1 MGNAPGKTVDE
12 MVWDMKFQ
20 AKSLERLSKK
30 SEKEQKKAMAQC
42 KKAITKGNK
51 EGAEIY
57 AQNAIRHKEE
67 ALQFLQMASKVDGVA
82 SKLKSA
88 QVQSSVAS
96 ALGQMSGEM
105 GRAME
110 SMDVMQIAQTMD
122 TFERQLGELDTQGT
136 LIAGAMDSAQTT
148 TPVEQVDALI
158 QQTADEYD
166 LDINELMPS
175 TANMAAPTAAA
186 AATAEPEPEGVSAA
200 DEDALMARLAAL
212 A

>member
-1 MGNAPGKTVDE
+1 MGGQPSKTVDE

-20 AKSLERLSKK
+20 SKALERLSKK

-42 KKAITKGNK
+42 KKAITQGNK

-67 ALQFLQMASKVDGVA
+67 ALQFLQMAAKVDGVA
-82 SKLKSA
+82 SKLKSV
-88 QVQSSVAS
+88 QVQQSVAR

-122 TFERQLGELDTQGT
+122 TFEQQLGELDTQGT
-136 LIAGAMDSAQTT
+136 LIAGAMDSAQTN
-148 TPVEQVDALI
+148 TPVDEVDALI
-158 QQTADEYD
+158 QQTADEHG
-166 LDINELMPS
+166 LDMAELMPS
-175 TANMAAPTAAA
+175 TAGLAAPTAAA
-186 AATAEPEPEGVSAA
+186 AVAAEPEPEAVSAA

>member
-1 MGNAPGKTVDE
+1 MGQTQGKSVDE

-30 SEKEQKKAMAQC
+30 AEKEEKKARAQC
-42 KKAITKGNK
+42 KKAITQGNK

-57 AQNAIRHKEE
+57 ASNALRHKAES
-67 ALQFLQMASKVDGVA
+67 LQFLRLAAKIDGVA
-82 SKLKSA
+82 SKLKSS
-88 QVQSSVAS
+88 QVQQSVAN

-105 GRAME
+105 GRALE
-110 SMDVMQIAQTMD
+110 TMDVMQIAQTMD

-136 LIAGAMDSAQTT
+136 MINATMAGAST
-148 TPVEQVDALI
+148 TPVDAVDALV
-158 QQTADEYD
+158 QQVADEHG
-166 LDINELMPS
+166 LEVGAAMPS
-175 TANMAAPTAAA
+175 APVAAPTATAA
-186 AATAEPEPEGVSAA
+186 AEPEPESGAEV

>member
-1 MGNAPGKTVDE
+1 
-12 MVWDMKFQ
+12 MKFQ
-20 AKSLERLSKK
+20 AKSMERLAKK
-30 SEKEQKKAMAQC
+30 AEKEEKKAKAQC
-42 KKAITKGNK
+42 KKAITQGNK

-57 AQNAIRHKEE
+57 ASNAIRHKEE
-67 ALQFLQMASKVDGVA
+67 ALQFLRMAAKVDGVA

-88 QVQSSVAS
+88 QVQQSVAK

-122 TFERQLGELDTQGT
+122 TFERQLTELDTQGT
-136 LIAGAMDSAQTT
+136 LINTTMAGANPQSVDA
-148 TPVEQVDALI
+148 VDALV
-158 QQTADEYD
+158 QEVAEEHG
-166 LDINELMPS
+166 LDVAAAMPS
-175 TANMAAPTAAA
+175 APTAAPTAAIA
-186 AATAEPEPEGVSAA
+186 VAQPEPEAVTDA